1 MTQHHD
7 MIYVALGSNQPF
19 ANKIGV
25 EIFKSACAALF
36 QEQIV
41 PVRAS
46 SVWKTPAWP
55 DPSQAPYFNAIIA
68 VMAKGLSGPDVMA
81 ALLRTE
87 REFGRVRAEKNA
99 PRPLDLDLIDFH
111 GEVRAMPCPD
121 GAGPDRTGPDRT
133 GKETAAEQG
142 LILPHLR
149 AHLRRFV
156 LLPLREVA
164 PDWVHPVLGLS
175 INSLLSRLPDG
186 GERRVSVDWLDCDAL
201 FGSLVRQNGQNE
213 G

>member
-1 MTQHHD
+1 MTQHHE

-164 PDWVHPVLGLS
+164 PDLVHPVLGLS